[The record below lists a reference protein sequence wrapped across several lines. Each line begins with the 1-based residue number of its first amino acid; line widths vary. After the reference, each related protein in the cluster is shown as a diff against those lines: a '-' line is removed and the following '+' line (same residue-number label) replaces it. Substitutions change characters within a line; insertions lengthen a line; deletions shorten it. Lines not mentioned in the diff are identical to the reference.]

1 MSSEFDVVIVGAGAA
16 GVGAARRL
24 AGKSLS
30 TLLIEASGRVG
41 GRACTQNIRG
51 MPLDLGCGWLHSAER
66 NPWTQIAEA
75 SGFEV
80 ERGTPAWREQYH
92 DLGFTP
98 AEQEEGE
105 KSWQDW
111 RDRLDTTPF
120 ASDRASDAFPQDGRW
135 KAYAQS
141 LSGYVN
147 GAALEKL
154 SIADYLAYDRAASE
168 NNWRLRDGY
177 GALVAASLP
186 ASSLRLSTPVT
197 AIDHGGRVVRIETRG
212 GALSARVVIVT
223 VSTKVLASGAL
234 KFKPALDGKLH
245 AAACLPLGFA
255 NKYFL
260 AVEDGAP
267 FEAETH
273 LLGNPRRA
281 ETGSYYL
288 KPFGRPVIECFF
300 GGPGARALE
309 REGFDAGFAF
319 AQDELASLFGGGV
332 RASLKA
338 LTGMCWGMIDGIG
351 GAYSH
356 ALPGESRRRAE
367 LAAPLDEKI
376 FFAGEAT
383 DAQDFSTA
391 HGAYASGVRAAEE
404 ALAALERVR

>member
-1 MSSEFDVVIVGAGAA
+1 
-16 GVGAARRL
+16 
-24 AGKSLS
+24 
-30 TLLIEASGRVG
+30 
-41 GRACTQNIRG
+41 
-51 MPLDLGCGWLHSAER
+51 
-66 NPWTQIAEA
+66 
-75 SGFEV
+75 
-80 ERGTPAWREQYH
+80 
-92 DLGFTP
+92 
-98 AEQEEGE
+98 
-105 KSWQDW
+105 
-111 RDRLDTTPF
+111 
-120 ASDRASDAFPQDGRW
+120 
-135 KAYAQS
+135 
-141 LSGYVN
+141 
-147 GAALEKL
+147 
-154 SIADYLAYDRAASE
+154 
-168 NNWRLRDGY
+168 
-177 GALVAASLP
+177 
-186 ASSLRLSTPVT
+186 
-197 AIDHGGRVVRIETRG
+197 
-212 GALSARVVIVT
+212 
-223 VSTKVLASGAL
+223 VLASGAIR
-234 KFKPALDGKLH
+234 FEPALDEKLH

-267 FEAETH
+267 FESETH

-309 REGFDAGFAF
+309 REGFDAGFAH
-319 AQDELASLFGGGV
+319 AQDELASLFGGGI
-332 RASLKA
+332 RNSLKA

-404 ALAALERVR
+404 ALAALKQVR